1 MKKLL
6 SAITMAMFLAGFTG
20 GAFADEM
27 KGGEKHEGGE
37 MKGEHKEM
45 KGEEM
50 KGEKKGEMKGE
61 KKGAMKGEKKGKK
74 KKK

>member
-6 SAITMAMFLAGFTG
+6 SAMVMAMFLVGFVG

-37 MKGEHKEM
+37 MKGEYKDM
-45 KGEEM
+45 KGGEM
-50 KGEKKGEMKGE
+50 KGEMKGE

-74 KKK
+74 K

>member
-1 MKKLL
+1 MKKIL
-6 SAITMAMFLAGFTG
+6 SAMVMAMFLVGFVG

-37 MKGEHKEM
+37 MKGEQKETKGGEM
-45 KGEEM
+45 KGEM

-61 KKGAMKGEKKGKK
+61 KKGKK
-74 KKK
+74 K

>member
-1 MKKLL
+1 MRKLL
-6 SAITMAMFLAGFTG
+6 SAVVMAMFLVGFTG

-37 MKGEHKEM
+37 MKGEHKDMKGGEM
-45 KGEEM
+45 KGEM

-61 KKGAMKGEKKGKK
+61 KKGKK
-74 KKK
+74 K